1 VSAQQRFEFIG
12 NVFVIERSR
21 MRVVPK
27 RRRRV
32 AVSEL
37 GLCLEQF
44 ALVNQMR
51 GHPMSES
58 VQRRIWDTSP
68 MATSTGT

>member
-1 VSAQQRFEFIG
+1 MSDQQRFEFIG

-32 AVSEL
+32 AVSVP

-44 ALVNQMR
+44 PLVNQMR